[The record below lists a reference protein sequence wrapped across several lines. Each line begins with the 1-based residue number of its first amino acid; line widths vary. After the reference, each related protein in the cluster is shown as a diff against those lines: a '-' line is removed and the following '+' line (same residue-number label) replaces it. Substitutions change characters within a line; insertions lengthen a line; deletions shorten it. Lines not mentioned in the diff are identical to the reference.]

1 MIQLLLHLLGD
12 YVTQSHWMATN
23 KTKAWLPALCHATLY
38 SAPFLWI
45 GGNRA
50 VSVIWFT
57 HLLIDRFRL
66 ARFVVF
72 AKNHLGWPAP
82 KWAECQLT
90 GFSSEVPVWLS
101 VWLLI
106 IVDNTM
112 HLAINYAALRWL
124 G

>member
-1 MIQLLLHLLGD
+1 MGQLILHLVGD

-23 KTKAWLPALCHATLY
+23 KTKAWVPALIHATIY
-38 SAPFLWI
+38 SLPFLLI
-45 GGNRA
+45 GSFWA
-50 VSVIWFT
+50 VLIIWLT

-72 AKNHLGWPAP
+72 AKNLIGNSGA
-82 KWAECQLT
+82 KWSDCAAT
-90 GFSSEVPVWLS
+90 GFPSDVPAWLA

-112 HLAINYAALRWL
+112 HLAINYSALRWA

>member
-1 MIQLLLHLLGD
+1 MIQLLLHLIGD

-23 KTKAWLPALCHATLY
+23 KTKAWVPALIHASIY
-38 SAPFLWI
+38 SLPFLLI
-45 GGNRA
+45 GSGRA
-50 VSVIWFT
+50 VFAIWFT
-57 HLLIDRFRL
+57 HLWIDRFRL

-72 AKNHLGWPAP
+72 AKNHLGWPWP
-82 KWAECQLT
+82 NWADCSAT
-90 GFSSEVPVWLS
+90 GFSSDVPPWLA

-112 HLAINYAALRWL
+112 HLAINWGSLRWL